1 MPKKYKIL
9 LCLSIPAVFLI
20 FYSINDRET
29 KLTSKMKHS
38 HVLKAKKSKV
48 PVNLADNDNMVA
60 AILIIPKSYLPAL
73 EQFSNSVMAKNITI
87 LRAQLESKDGQMTAV
102 YKKNKK
108 RRGRKITPANNATR
122 KINDTILEKT
132 PEREKRILTTGF
144 LYLLASIHR
153 RLRLPNIE
161 KTL

>member
-1 MPKKYKIL
+1 MLKKFKIL

-20 FYSINDRET
+20 FYCFNDGET

-38 HVLKAKKSKV
+38 HVSKAKKSKV
-48 PVNLADNDNMVA
+48 PVNLTDNDNMVA
-60 AILIIPKSYLPAL
+60 AILIMPKSYLPAL

-108 RRGRKITPANNATR
+108 QRGQKITPANNAPR
-122 KINDTILEKT
+122 KINSTILEKT
-132 PEREKRILTTGF
+132 SEREKQILTTGF

-153 RLRLPNIE
+153 STLLR
-161 KTL
+161 

>member
-20 FYSINDRET
+20 FYSFNDGET
-29 KLTSKMKHS
+29 KLTLKMKHS
-38 HVLKAKKSKV
+38 HVLKAKKNKV
-48 PVNLADNDNMVA
+48 PVNLTDNDNMVA
-60 AILIIPKSYLPAL
+60 AILIMPKSYLPAL

-87 LRAQLESKDGQMTAV
+87 LRAQLESKDDQMTVV

-108 RRGRKITPANNATR
+108 QHGRKITPANNETS
-122 KINDTILEKT
+122 KINDTILEK
-132 PEREKRILTTGF
+132 PSEREKQILTVGF

-153 RLRLPNIE
+153 RTLLR
-161 KTL
+161 